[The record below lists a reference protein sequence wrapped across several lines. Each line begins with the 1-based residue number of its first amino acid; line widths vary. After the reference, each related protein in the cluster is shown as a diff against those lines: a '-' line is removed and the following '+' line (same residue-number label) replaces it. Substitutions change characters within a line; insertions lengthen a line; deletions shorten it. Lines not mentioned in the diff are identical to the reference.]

1 MKDLLTKIV
10 QAVVDNP
17 EQVSVNEIE
26 ASHTTVLELRV
37 AKEDMGRVIGK
48 QGRNANAI
56 RHLLY
61 AASGKARKRYM
72 LEIVE

>member
-61 AASGKARKRYM
+61 AASGKSQRRYV